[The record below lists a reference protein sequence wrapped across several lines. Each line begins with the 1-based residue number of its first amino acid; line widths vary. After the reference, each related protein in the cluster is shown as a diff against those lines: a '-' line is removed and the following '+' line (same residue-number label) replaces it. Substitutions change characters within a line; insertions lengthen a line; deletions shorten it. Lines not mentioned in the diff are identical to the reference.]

1 MLPDSDFSS
10 NPIPLSKILAP
21 LKAPLRENWHLALL
35 TIVCGWGKF
44 VLPMGLPI
52 ITGHLIDNVIPN
64 AAGAEARAE
73 LLRIGLIAAVLIAV
87 IAVATYFRT
96 ALAQKLASQ
105 LQHQLRRRLFHHIQR
120 LGMSFFYRHHA
131 GSLGS
136 RVSSDITHAGVV
148 VDKGLIQ
155 LSMDGV
161 SLLTLAVVMFLINP
175 LLAGLSL
182 VLLGCNGLVVLRF
195 SPEIRRGRKEIQE
208 GQSSVTGRAA
218 EYFSAISVV
227 KAYAGEEESGANFSR
242 FSANVRDL
250 QVANSKLQGAF
261 QSASHSLLIATQIMI
276 ALVGTALILERP
288 DSLTPGSLVQF
299 LLFSGLINGS
309 VQRLTESLIQIQD
322 GFAALE
328 RIHDILELTP
338 TPPEPEAPLYPKL
351 YGNLAFQNVNFGYTD
366 KTVLHNFSFN
376 FTAGKTYALVGR
388 SGSGK
393 STLIQLALRFF
404 DPREGQ
410 ITLEGVPLSKINLS
424 HFRSNVATVLQD
436 PILFSS
442 SIRENIGF
450 AADNADQAAIE
461 RAARAAQA
469 HDFILDMP
477 QGYNSRVGERGVSLS
492 GGQRQRVA
500 IARALMRD
508 PRILILDEAT
518 SALDSLTERGIQDVI
533 ESLHGTRT
541 VIIIAHRL
549 STIRHVDEVLVLE
562 NGHLIEHGPYNDL
575 KQKGGAFSSLLKEQ
589 TLATLEEAP

>member
-1 MLPDSDFSS
+1 MIQDSEFSS
-10 NPIPLSKILAP
+10 QAIPLSKILAP
-21 LKAPLRENWHLALL
+21 LKAPLREYWHLAAL

-44 VLPMGLPI
+44 VLPMGLPF
-52 ITGHLIDNVIPN
+52 ITGHLIDNVIPY
-64 AAGAEARAE
+64 AAGPEARAE
-73 LLRIGLIAAVLIAV
+73 LIRLGMISVVLIAV

-96 ALAQKLASQ
+96 ALAQKLASH

-161 SLLTLAVVMFLINP
+161 SLTTLSVVMFLINP
-175 LLAGLSL
+175 LLAILSL
-182 VLLGCNGLVVLRF
+182 LLLGCNGLIVLRF

-227 KAYAGEEESGANFSR
+227 KAYAGEQESGENFSL
-242 FSANVRDL
+242 FSENVRDL

-261 QSASHSLLIATQIMI
+261 QSASHSLLIATQIII
-276 ALVGTALILERP
+276 ALVGTWLILERP
-288 DSLTPGSLVQF
+288 ESITPGNLVQF

-322 GFAALE
+322 GLAALE
-328 RIHDILELTP
+328 RIHDILALTP
-338 TPPEPEAPLYPKL
+338 NPQEPEAPLFPKL
-351 YGNLAFQNVNFGYTD
+351 YGNLSFQKVCFGYTD
-366 KTVLHNFSFN
+366 KRVLHDFSFN

-404 DPREGQ
+404 DPQEGE
-410 ITLEGVPLSKINLS
+410 ITLEGVPLSQINLG

-442 SIRENIGF
+442 SIRDNIGF
-450 AADNADQAAIE
+450 AADHPDHEAIE

-469 HDFILDMP
+469 HEFILDMP
-477 QGYNSRVGERGVSLS
+477 QGYDSRVGERGVSLS

-518 SALDSLTERGIQDVI
+518 SALDSLIERGIQDVI
-533 ESLHGTRT
+533 EALHGSRT

-562 NGHLIEHGPYNDL
+562 NGHLVEHGPYQEL
-575 KQKGGAFSSLLKEQ
+575 KNKGGAFSHLLEEQ
-589 TLATLEEAP
+589 TLAVQEQ

>member
-1 MLPDSDFSS
+1 MIPDSEFSS
-10 NPIPLSKILAP
+10 DPIPLKKILAP
-21 LKAPLRENWHLALL
+21 LKAPLREYWHLAAL
-35 TIVCGWGKF
+35 TILCGWGKF
-44 VLPMGLPI
+44 VLPMGLPL
-52 ITGHLIDNVIPN
+52 ITGYLIDNVIPYP
-64 AAGAEARAE
+64 ASPEARTE
-73 LLRIGLIAAVLIAV
+73 LLRLGLFAAILIAI

-96 ALAQKLASQ
+96 ALAQKLASH

-136 RVSSDITHAGVV
+136 RVSSDITYAGVV

-161 SLLTLAVVMFLINP
+161 SLTTLAVVMFFINP
-175 LLAGLSL
+175 VLATISL
-182 VLLGCNGLVVLRF
+182 ALLGCNGLVVRRF
-195 SPEIRRGRKEIQE
+195 SPEIRRGRKRIQE

-227 KAYAGEEESGANFSR
+227 KAYAGEKESGENFTR
-242 FSANVRDL
+242 FSENVRDL

-261 QSASHSLLIATQIMI
+261 QSASHSLLIATQIII
-276 ALVGTALILERP
+276 ALVGTWMILEKP
-288 DSLTPGSLVQF
+288 DTLTPGNLVQF

-322 GFAALE
+322 GLAALE
-328 RIHDILELTP
+328 RIHDILALTP
-338 TPPEPEAPLYPKL
+338 SPPEPEAPVCPVLH
-351 YGNLAFQNVNFGYTD
+351 GNLSFHNVSFGYTD
-366 KTVLHNFSFN
+366 KIVLRNFNFD

-404 DPREGQ
+404 DPREGR
-410 ITLEGVPLSKINLS
+410 ITLEGVPLSEISLG
-424 HFRSNVATVLQD
+424 HFRSHVATVLQD

-450 AADNADQAAIE
+450 AADHPDQSAIE

-469 HDFILDMP
+469 HEFIQDMP
-477 QGYNSRVGERGVSLS
+477 QGYDSRVGERGVSLS
-492 GGQRQRVA
+492 GGQRQRIA

-533 ESLHGTRT
+533 ESLQGTRT

-549 STIRHVDEVLVLE
+549 STIRHVDEVLVME
-562 NGHLIEHGPYNDL
+562 NGALIEHGPYEEL
-575 KQKGGAFSSLLKEQ
+575 KQRGGAFAKL
-589 TLATLEEAP
+589 LEEQPLAVQEH